1 MRDLLSLTWL
11 FSAATALRVPSPR
24 MQLPSFPGLST
35 GGKKKLLVIGGN
47 GFVGRQVCKYAV
59 RSGEFDVTSLSRRG
73 ECPKPD
79 DPELSQ
85 VSWCAGNALD
95 QATVSKYVNDADA
108 VCHAIGL
115 LFDVN
120 SGLTFLNTFTSASF
134 SKPDEESTYDNITR
148 RTALLA
154 IEALKSK
161 NALPAMVGQRAPF
174 AFVSCAESGWPDVA
188 FGDKVEAASPDW
200 LKRYLAA
207 KRAVEAELSS
217 SEGVLRPVIVRPSL
231 IWDWKKFDVLPVI
244 PVFNIASAI
253 GIPFVDKTVRV
264 EDVGRSIVA
273 GLLDEGVSGVQRFDK
288 MESLSEGLAVER

>member
-1 MRDLLSLTWL
+1 MALYGA
-11 FSAATALRVPSPR
+11 SA
-24 MQLPSFPGLST
+24 
-35 GGKKKLLVIGGN
+35 
-47 GFVGRQVCKYAV
+47 
-59 RSGEFDVTSLSRRG
+59 
-73 ECPKPD
+73 
-79 DPELSQ
+79 
-85 VSWCAGNALD
+85 
-95 QATVSKYVNDADA
+95 
-108 VCHAIGL
+108 
-115 LFDVN
+115 
-120 SGLTFLNTFTSASF
+120 
-134 SKPDEESTYDNITR
+134 
-148 RTALLA
+148 
-154 IEALKSK
+154 
-161 NALPAMVGQRAPF
+161 
-174 AFVSCAESGWPDVA
+174 PDVA
-188 FGDKVEAASPDW
+188 FGDRVEAASPDW